1 MVDDNS
7 IDMNADIF
15 CGHIVDVLNQRISD
29 GRITLKDGKIFK
41 VEECAVPEDA
51 PYIMPGFVDSH
62 VHVES
67 SMVLPA
73 NFAAAAVKHG
83 TVAAVCDPHEIA
95 NVLGMDGVRFMIDN
109 AAGNPFHF
117 WFGAPSC
124 VPCTNMETAGAE
136 LGPKEIAELMQMSDI
151 HFLSEMMFA
160 YGVVIE
166 VPEVMEK
173 LRLAR
178 EAGKPIDGHAPGFTG
193 EYLQKYAAA
202 GVSTDHECT
211 DIEEAREKLGAG
223 MKILI
228 REGSAAKDYEALCP
242 LLDEAPGKVMF
253 CSDDKHPEDL
263 QKGHINLL
271 VKRALKQGYP
281 FWTVLRAATLTPV
294 EHYSIDCGLLREG
307 DSADFILVD
316 NLEDMNVLATYLRGL
331 NASDTVKPCELPLQD
346 APNNFKAGSITLAD
360 ICAGYDGQKTVQVI
374 KAIDKELVTG
384 KLEMEPL
391 VKDGA
396 VQPDPSRDM
405 LKIVVYNRYSESKPA
420 VGFIS
425 GFGLKKGAIASS
437 VAHDSH
443 NLVAVGTSD
452 EEISAAINRLVEL
465 KGGLVAVDGTSVV
478 AELPLPVA
486 GLMTCGTVEA
496 AAEGHNLVQ
505 KAAADLGCTLGS
517 PYMTLSFMCLPVI
530 PALKITD
537 RGLVEM
543 N

>member
-1 MVDDNS
+1 
-7 IDMNADIF
+7 MNADLF
-15 CGHIVDVLNQRISD
+15 YGHIVDVCGQRIFD
-29 GRITLKDGKIFK
+29 GRIILKDGKISEIK
-41 VEECAVPEDA
+41 ECAVPDDS
-51 PYIMPGFVDSH
+51 PYIMPGFVDAH

-73 NFAAAAVKHG
+73 NFAATAVKHG

-95 NVLGMDGVRFMIDN
+95 NVLGMDGVRFMIQN

-136 LGPKEIAELMQMSDI
+136 LGPKEIGELMQMPDI
-151 HFLSEMMFA
+151 HYLSEMMFA

-193 EYLQKYAAA
+193 EFLQKYVAA

-211 DIEEAREKLGAG
+211 DIAEAREKVAAG

-228 REGSAAKDYEALCP
+228 REGSAAKNYEALKP
-242 LLDEAPGKVMF
+242 LLGEAPASVMF

-263 QKGHINLL
+263 QKGHVNLL
-271 VKRALKQGYP
+271 VKRALKDGYP
-281 FWTVLRAATLTPV
+281 FWTVLRAATLNPV

-316 NLEDMNVLATYLRGL
+316 NLEDMNVLATYLRGQDAL
-331 NASDTVKPCELPLQD
+331 DTVKPCELPLQD
-346 APNNFKAGSITLAD
+346 APNNFKAGKITAAD
-360 ICAGYDGQKTVQVI
+360 VCAPYDGQKTVQVI

-384 KLEMEPL
+384 KLEIEPL

-396 VQPDPSRDM
+396 VQSDPSRDM
-405 LKIVVYNRYSESKPA
+405 LKIVVYNRYSAAKPA

-443 NLVAVGTSD
+443 NLVAVGISD
-452 EEISAAINRLVEL
+452 DEIAAAINRLVDL
-465 KGGLVAVDGTSVV
+465 QGGLVAVENGSVI

-496 AAEGHNLVQ
+496 AAEGHSLVQ
-505 KAAADLGCTLGS
+505 KAASDLGCSLGS
-517 PYMTLSFMCLPVI
+517 PFMTLAFMCLPVI
-530 PALKITD
+530 PELKITD
-537 RGLVEM
+537 RGLVSM

>member
-1 MVDDNS
+1 MNS
-7 IDMNADIF
+7 DIF
-15 CGHIVDVLNQRISD
+15 YGHIVDVCEQRIFD
-29 GRITLKDGKIFK
+29 GRITLNDGKISEIK
-41 VEECAVPEDA
+41 ECAVPADA
-51 PYIMPGFVDSH
+51 PYIMPGFVDAH

-73 NFAAAAVKHG
+73 NFAAAAVRHG

-95 NVLGMDGVRFMIDN
+95 NVLGMDGVRFMIEN
-109 AAGNPFHF
+109 AAGNPFRF

-136 LGPKEIAELMQMSDI
+136 LGPKEIGELMQMPDI
-151 HFLSEMMFA
+151 HYLSEMMFA

-193 EYLQKYAAA
+193 EFLQKYVAA

-211 DIEEAREKLGAG
+211 DIAEAREKVAAG

-228 REGSAAKDYEALCP
+228 REGSAAKNYEALKP
-242 LLDEAPGKVMF
+242 LLAEAPENVMF

-263 QKGHINLL
+263 QKGHVNLL
-271 VKRALKQGYP
+271 VKRALKDGYP
-281 FWTVLRAATLTPV
+281 FWTVLRAATLNPV
-294 EHYSIDCGLLREG
+294 KHYSIDCGLLREG

-316 NLEDMNVLATYLRGL
+316 NLEDMNILATYLRGQDAL
-331 NASDTVKPCELPLQD
+331 DTVKPCELSLQD
-346 APNNFKAGSITLAD
+346 APNNFKAGKITAAD
-360 ICAGYDGQKTVQVI
+360 VCAPYDGQKIVHVI

-384 KLEMEPL
+384 KLEIEPL

-396 VQPDPSRDM
+396 VQSDPSRDM
-405 LKIVVYNRYSESKPA
+405 LKIVVYNRYSAAKPA

-443 NLVAVGTSD
+443 NLVAVGTGDD
-452 EEISAAINRLVEL
+452 EIAAAINRLVDL
-465 KGGLVAVDGTSVV
+465 QGGLVAVENGAVI

-496 AAEGHNLVQ
+496 AAEGHSLVQ
-505 KAAADLGCTLGS
+505 KAAADLGCSLGS
-517 PYMTLSFMCLPVI
+517 PFMTLAFMCLPVI
-530 PALKITD
+530 PELKITD
-537 RGLVEM
+537 RGLVSM